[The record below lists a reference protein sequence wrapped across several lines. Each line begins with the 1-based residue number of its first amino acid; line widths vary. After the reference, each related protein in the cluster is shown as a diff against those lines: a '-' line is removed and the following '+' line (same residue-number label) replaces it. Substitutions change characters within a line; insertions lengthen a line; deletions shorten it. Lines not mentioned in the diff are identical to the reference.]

1 MSTQWVM
8 VIGDDL
14 SARPRVVK
22 WAACEAARR
31 GLPLRI
37 VHVAP
42 RVEHGTPRHDG
53 GHPRPVANPVATQL
67 AHAHTG
73 LRVDTTHITGTVVRE
88 GRSLV
93 RNAQLVVVGIGT
105 GTGTSTG
112 TGAGTGTGTP
122 EESGS
127 AGPFPSPIVREIV
140 GGAAC
145 PVVFV
150 PGGPGP
156 ARPPNRPT
164 RITVGIDARD
174 PAAGALD
181 FAFGTARLR
190 QARLRAVHAW
200 SLPPAAAELPFRVPE
215 KDRATWEDHEVQLL
229 SDVLRPWR
237 GKYPTVPV
245 LEDVVLFSPT
255 EALLRDP
262 DNAELVVVGR
272 GRPVV
277 HGLSATVD
285 TLLRSTGSPVAV
297 VPE

>member
-14 SARPRVVK
+14 SARTRVVE

-53 GHPRPVANPVATQL
+53 DHPRSVVNPVAAQL

-73 LRVDTTHITGTVVRE
+73 LRVGTTHLTGTVVRK

-93 RNAQLVVVGIGT
+93 RNAQLVVVDIGAGT
-105 GTGTSTG
+105 GT
-112 TGAGTGTGTP
+112 GTGTGTP

-127 AGPFPSPIVREIV
+127 GGPFPSPIVREIV
-140 GGAAC
+140 EGAAC

-156 ARPPNRPT
+156 ARQPNRPT
-164 RITVGIDARD
+164 RITVGVDARD
-174 PAAGALD
+174 PAAGALG
-181 FAFGTARLR
+181 FAFDTARLR

-237 GKYPTVPV
+237 EKYPTVPV

-272 GRPVV
+272 GRPAVN
-277 HGLSATVD
+277 GLSGTVD
-285 TLLRSTGSPVAV
+285 ALLRSTGSPVAV